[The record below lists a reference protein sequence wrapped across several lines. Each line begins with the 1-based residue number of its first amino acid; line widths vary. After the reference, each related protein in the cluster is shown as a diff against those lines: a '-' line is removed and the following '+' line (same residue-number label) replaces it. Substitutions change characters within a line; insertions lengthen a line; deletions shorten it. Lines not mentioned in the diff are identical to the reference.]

1 MYKFTQ
7 HKTSD
12 KVWKEE
18 SGMEIPKSRVTP
30 YEKKAERHLAKI
42 AKDAISINA
51 KLTTFKDHV
60 QETVQE
66 LYELYMAEN
75 NGKIG
80 KNKGNVSFYNF
91 DRSLKVE
98 VNVNEQITFDDLGI
112 ENVRAKL
119 MAFID
124 DNINQEKEFIVAL
137 VKSAFETSRGK
148 LDVKKVL
155 SLKKHASRI
164 KSPQYQEAMLLLDK
178 AIRRP
183 RSKTY
188 FRVWVRNSEGGYD
201 DIQLNF
207 SSI

>member
-1 MYKFTQ
+1 MYTFKQ
-7 HKTSD
+7 HKASD
-12 KVWKEE
+12 KLWKEE
-18 SGMEIPKSRVTP
+18 SGMAIPNNRLTK
-30 YEKKAERHLAKI
+30 YEKKAERELAKI
-42 AKDAISINA
+42 ARTAISLNA
-51 KLTTFKDHV
+51 KLVEFKDHV
-60 QETVQE
+60 QVTVRE
-66 LYELYMAEN
+66 LYEQYMAEN
-75 NGKIG
+75 NGKLG
-80 KNKGNVSFYNF
+80 KNKGNVSLYNF
-91 DRSLKVE
+91 DRSVKVE

-124 DNINQEKEFIVAL
+124 DNINREKEFIVAL

-164 KSPQYQEAMLLLDK
+164 KSPQYQEAMHLLDK

-188 FRVWVRNSEGGYD
+188 FRVWIRNAEGGYD
-201 DIQLNF
+201 DVQLNF